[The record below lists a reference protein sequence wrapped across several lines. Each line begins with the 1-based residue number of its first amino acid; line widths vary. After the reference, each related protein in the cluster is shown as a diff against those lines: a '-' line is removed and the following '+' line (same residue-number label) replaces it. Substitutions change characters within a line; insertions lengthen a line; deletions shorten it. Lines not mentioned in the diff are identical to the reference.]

1 MSLFT
6 IVPVAPLRA
15 ESTHRSEMV
24 SQLLFGEL
32 CDLLES
38 TKEFLRVKA
47 HYDGYEGWCQRSQLV
62 DYGSDSYLGETG
74 FVSAWTD
81 EVLIDG
87 NSCIIPHASIAERR
101 QAAAF
106 TIGQNTLMH
115 LSESIHYPSASDDK
129 AALVKAYA
137 NRYLGVAYIWGGK
150 SVFGTDCSG
159 FVQQV
164 FKMVDTWLPR
174 DSGEQANLGETVNF
188 IQEARLGDLAF
199 FDNAEGRIVH
209 VGMMLNNQEIIH
221 ASGNVHVDDIDN
233 EGIVNKVTGLRTH
246 QLRIIKR
253 FF

>member
-15 ESTHRSEMV
+15 EASHKSEMV

-38 TKEFLRVKA
+38 TKDFLKVKA
-47 HYDGYEGWCQRSQLV
+47 RYDGYEGWCQRSQLV
-62 DYGSDSYLGETG
+62 DYGADSYLGETG

-81 EVLIDG
+81 EVLING
-87 NSCIIPHASIAERR
+87 ISCIIPHAAITEQR
-101 QAAAF
+101 QAPAF
-106 TIGQNTLMH
+106 TIGPNTLMH
-115 LSESIHYPSASDDK
+115 LSENIQYPSASDDK

-137 NRYLGVAYIWGGK
+137 NRYLGVAYLWGGK

-164 FKMVDTWLPR
+164 FKMVDIWLPR
-174 DSGEQANLGETVNF
+174 DSADQANLGETVNF
-188 IQEARLGDLAF
+188 IQEGKLGDLAF
-199 FDNAEGRIVH
+199 FDNEEGRIVH
-209 VGMMLNNQEIIH
+209 VGILLSNHEIIH
-221 ASGNVHVDDIDN
+221 ASGNVHIDVIDN
-233 EGIVNKVTGLRTH
+233 EGIVSKLNGLRTH
-246 QLRIIKR
+246 HLRIIKR